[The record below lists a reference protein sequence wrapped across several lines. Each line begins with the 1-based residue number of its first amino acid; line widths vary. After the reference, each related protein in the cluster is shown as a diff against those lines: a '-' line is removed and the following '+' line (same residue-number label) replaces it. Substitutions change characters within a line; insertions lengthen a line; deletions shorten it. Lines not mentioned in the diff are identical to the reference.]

1 MYIYLGRTVMV
12 ERPSTVTVVVNGTAL
27 LSCRASYSPG
37 LELVY
42 TWSFND
48 QSIDPEQDNNF
59 KMVLNRTVHKSF
71 PYPYFMSL
79 YYSVQILSMT

>member
-1 MYIYLGRTVMV
+1 MV

-59 KMVLNRTVHKSF
+59 QMVLNRTVYKSF
-71 PYPYFMSL
+71 SYP
-79 YYSVQILSMT
+79 

>member
-1 MYIYLGRTVMV
+1 MYLGRTVMV

-48 QSIDPEQDNNF
+48 QSIDPDKDNNF
-59 KMVLNRTVHKSF
+59 QMVLNRTVYKSF
-71 PYPYFMSL
+71 LF
-79 YYSVQILSMT
+79 

>member
-1 MYIYLGRTVMV
+1 MV

-71 PYPYFMSL
+71 PYP
-79 YYSVQILSMT
+79 